1 MKRRKDPDLSKGSQP
16 WRKKSMYVLQKGRT
30 LGPRLPQKQGQ
41 DGKETNPYP
50 VHHGGRQ
57 PLGEMGLGPPPRV

>member
-1 MKRRKDPDLSKGSQP
+1 
-16 WRKKSMYVLQKGRT
+16 MYVLQKGRT

-50 VHHGGRQ
+50 VHRGGRQ